1 METNMILGK
10 FLCFIVR
17 AFGGAHRWRRLRKRE
32 QPKNYLVAE
41 LSMGRSIRVCDR
53 CEVQRWAK
61 ARRKKAS

>member
-1 METNMILGK
+1 MIRPGAI
-10 FLCFIVR
+10 LCWLLR
-17 AFGGAHRWRRLRKRE
+17 RHKWRRLRKRE

-41 LSMGRSIRVCDR
+41 HDMERSIRVCDR